1 MDNGQRGDAIDRNPF
16 SAEAMAMAAHRIST
30 DANRAGADAQIRE
43 LATLGFTHFPDRVGG
58 AELDE
63 VRAEFDRLNTG
74 VDTSRSTF
82 GGYRTRRVFNLAGN
96 SRAFDQ
102 LITDPLVIAAVEAHL
117 QDQIQL
123 SEISSIQI
131 EPGEVAQA
139 LHHDDGCYPL
149 PRPHPPLMVS
159 AIWALDPFTEANGA
173 SRVLPGSHL
182 EVSPDLDAAVGAT
195 IPLEMGAGSVGLWD
209 GRLIHGGGANH
220 TERPRRAIAVLY
232 ARAWLRQ
239 QENQYLCIDR
249 ATVAGFDRDYQ
260 RLLGWSR
267 YGPHTG
273 IVGGRDPGHLLR
285 RP

>member
-1 MDNGQRGDAIDRNPF
+1 MRSDPGGDPIDRNPF
-16 SAEAMAMAAHRIST
+16 SAEAMALAAHRIST
-30 DANRAGADAQIRE
+30 DEQRAECRRQIDE
-43 LATLGFTHFPDRVGG
+43 LAAQGYTHFPARLGDD
-58 AELDE
+58 ELEE
-63 VRAEFDRLNTG
+63 VRAEFDRICGAADN
-74 VDTSRSTF
+74 SRSSF
-82 GGYRTRRVFNLAGN
+82 GGYRTKRVFNLAGE
-96 SRAFDQ
+96 SRTFDR
-102 LITDPLVIAAVEAHL
+102 LITHPLVIATVEAHL

-131 EPGEVAQA
+131 EPGEVAQT
-139 LHHDDGCYPL
+139 LHYDDGCYPL

-159 AIWALDPFTEANGA
+159 AIWSLDAFTEANGA
-173 SRVLPGSHL
+173 SRVLPASHL
-182 EVSPDLDAAVGAT
+182 DPQPDLEAAESAT
-195 IPLEMGAGSVGLWD
+195 IALEMPAGSVGLWD

-220 TERPRRAIAVLY
+220 TDRPRRAVAVLY

-273 IVGGRDPGHLLR
+273 IVAGRDPGHLLR
-285 RP
+285 SN

>member
-1 MDNGQRGDAIDRNPF
+1 MNNRHLADAIDRNPF
-16 SAEAMAMAAHRIST
+16 SAEAMELAAHRIST
-30 DANRAGADAQIRE
+30 GAHRADAEAQIGE
-43 LATLGFTHFPDRVGG
+43 LAAQGFTHFPTRVSGD
-58 AELDE
+58 ELDE
-63 VRAEFDRLNTG
+63 VRAELDRLSIG
-74 VDTSRSTF
+74 VDTSRSSF
-82 GGYRTRRVFNLAGN
+82 GGYRTKRVFNLAGN
-96 SRAFDQ
+96 SRAFDR
-102 LITDPLVIAAVEAHL
+102 LITDPLVIATVEAHL

-131 EPGEVAQA
+131 EPGEVAQT

-159 AIWALDPFTEANGA
+159 AIWAIDPFTEANGA

-182 EVSPDLDAAVGAT
+182 EVSPDLEAAVGAT
-195 IPLEMGAGSVGLWD
+195 LPLEMAAGSVGLWD

-220 TERPRRAIAVLY
+220 TERPRRAVAVLY

-285 RP
+285 QR

>member
-1 MDNGQRGDAIDRNPF
+1 MQDRAGRDPVDRNPF
-16 SAEAMAMAAHRIST
+16 SPEAMALAARHLST
-30 DANRAGADAQIRE
+30 DDQRTQAKAQIE
-43 LATLGFTHFPDRVGG
+43 QLAAKGYTHFPARLHSERLG
-58 AELDE
+58 A
-63 VRAEFDRLNTG
+63 VRAEFDRVCSQ
-74 VDTSRSTF
+74 VDNSRSSF
-82 GGYRTRRVFNLAGN
+82 AGYRTKRVFNLAGE
-96 SRAFDQ
+96 SRAFDG
-102 LITDPLVIAAVEAHL
+102 LITDPMVIATVEAHL

-139 LHHDDGCYPL
+139 LHFDDGCYPL

-159 AIWALDPFTEANGA
+159 AIWALDAFTETNGA

-182 EVSPDLDAAVGAT
+182 DPDPDLEGAVGAT
-195 IPLEMGAGSVGLWD
+195 TSLEMPAGSVGLWD
-209 GRLIHGGGANH
+209 GRLIHGGGANQ
-220 TERPRRAIAVLY
+220 TDRPRRAVAVLY

-249 ATVAGFDRDYQ
+249 ATVAGFDRNFQ

-273 IVGGRDPGHLLR
+273 IVAGRDPGHLLR
-285 RP
+285 QS